1 MPSEKRKARKQQY
14 FQTAK
19 KSRKFEQG
27 LVLREGMMGFLI
39 TCNNREKEAVRE
51 GYNLLNE
58 FADKL
63 VGPEELPDKVKSDS
77 DEVDDIDAAL
87 EKEKKGLA
95 AVKAKGFAARR
106 FQSVDSG
113 ANNCIFIKTT
123 LSNPCEIVENL
134 IEEIVRTGSQR
145 SRFIL
150 RLIPILGT
158 CKAYDKNIEELAEN
172 IFSEVLMDDSDLSYS
187 ILFKARNSNQVS
199 REDVYNLV
207 GGVVR
212 RLPGKTRVDLH
223 SPDLCI
229 VVEVIRSVCCIG
241 LVRNYFGRRKYNLV
255 ELVKSTDD
263 KQDDVVAA
271 TGDEKSEIV
280 LKEKP
285 DDKPAPVLTS
295 QESAVTAAE
304 IVACDDNETVT
315 SDG

>member
-1 MPSEKRKARKQQY
+1 M
-14 FQTAK
+14 
-19 KSRKFEQG
+19 
-27 LVLREGMMGFLI
+27 LREGMMGFLI

-58 FADKL
+58 FADRL
-63 VGPEELPDKVKSDS
+63 VGPEELPDKEKSDS
-77 DEVDDIDAAL
+77 DDVDDIDAAL
-87 EKEKKGLA
+87 EKEKEGLA
-95 AVKAKGFAARR
+95 AVQAKGFAARR

-123 LSNPCEIVENL
+123 LSNPCEIVESL
-134 IEEIVRTGSQR
+134 IDEIMRTGSQR

-150 RLIPILGT
+150 RLIPVLGT
-158 CKAYDKNIEELAEN
+158 CKAYDKNIEELAEK
-172 IFSEVLMDDSDLSYS
+172 ILSEVLMDDSDLSYS

-199 REDVYNLV
+199 KEDVYNVV

-212 RLPGKTRVDLH
+212 KLPGKTRVDLH

-255 ELVKSTDD
+255 ELIKSIDD
-263 KQDDVVAA
+263 IKDGVVAA
-271 TGDEKSEIV
+271 AGDEKSEIV
-280 LKEKP
+280 LNEKP
-285 DDKPAPVLTS
+285 DDEPSPVLS
-295 QESAVTAAE
+295 SRESAAVTAAE
-304 IVACDDNETVT
+304 IVACDDNESVT